1 MIKRPPV
8 PKFNDEC
15 STPKRSSD
23 LLEEVQHL
31 VYKMNLDDEV
41 EKKAIT
47 ILNRLTLPNT
57 SLHAQALVHCAIKE
71 LNQPLPKAD
80 AKVEYLSK
88 CIQNQYSSLISTL
101 CNKLKLNSKS
111 TQVCYILYQQMQPL
125 INKLPKQLQN
135 AISVKIATDII
146 FLKQGGINSKVIA
159 QMANIK
165 VEQLLIN
172 LNRIKPFAFKIIQDL
187 FNHFNNNSQ

>member
-1 MIKRPPV
+1 MINRPPV
-8 PKFNDEC
+8 PKFSDEC

-31 VYKMNLDDEV
+31 VFKMNLDDAI
-41 EKKAIT
+41 EKKAIA
-47 ILNRLTLPNT
+47 ILNNLNIPNT
-57 SLHAQALVHCAIKE
+57 SLHAQALIHCAMNE
-71 LNQPLPKAD
+71 LNQPLPKANV
-80 AKVEYLSK
+80 KVEYLSK

-101 CNKLKLNSKS
+101 CQKLKLNSKA
-111 TQVCYILYQQMQPL
+111 TKVCCILLQQMQPL

-146 FLKQGGINSKVIA
+146 YLKQGGINAKIIA

-165 VEQLLIN
+165 VEQFQIN

-187 FNHFNNNSQ
+187 FNYISNNSQ